1 MAYLHACTK
10 PLPLFAVREPTMLR
24 PDDLNEPGFY
34 WYLDALGSA
43 PQVVEVV
50 GSDALTVRFAGR
62 QGEDE
67 VRELQGTFVGP
78 LRPPGA
84 QQALSEVE
92 HRAVQAALARTNGR
106 SPRPPKDA
114 GEGHPR

>member
-1 MAYLHACTK
+1 
-10 PLPLFAVREPTMLR
+10 MLR
-24 PDDLNEPGFY
+24 PDDLNDAGFY

-50 GSDALTVRFAGR
+50 GSDLLCVRFAGR
-62 QGEDE
+62 QGADP
-67 VRELQGTFVGP
+67 VRDLQGSFVGP

-92 HRAVQAALARTNGR
+92 HKAVQAAISRAEVRAAPATR
-106 SPRPPKDA
+106 DP

>member
-1 MAYLHACTK
+1 
-10 PLPLFAVREPTMLR
+10 MLR
-24 PDDLNEPGFY
+24 PDDVNDAGFY

-50 GSDALTVRFAGR
+50 GSDLLTVRFAGR
-62 QGEDE
+62 QGEDP
-67 VRELQGTFVGP
+67 VRDLLGTFVGP

-92 HRAVQAALARTNGR
+92 HKAVQAALSRVDLR
-106 SPRPPKDA
+106 SSPAPKDP